1 MAKATIKIYPYL
13 ILVAALFLGGL
24 VNGAIV
30 ELSGSI
36 IPPPPGADFT
46 TEEGLKKS
54 MQLMEKKHFIF
65 PFLAHALGTLISGL
79 IVVLFL
85 KNSPK
90 LHFYVFL
97 VGAVFFLAGAYM
109 VSILP
114 SPLWF
119 NAVDLI
125 FAYFPM
131 AILPYWFMKFKKS
144 AQ

>member
-1 MAKATIKIYPYL
+1 MKKIYPIL
-13 ILVAALFLGGL
+13 IVIVALLLGGIT
-24 VNGAIV
+24 NGAIV
-30 ELSGSI
+30 EISSSI
-36 IPPPPGADFT
+36 IPPPPGADFS

-65 PFLAHALGTLISGL
+65 PFLAHAIGTLISGFM
-79 IVVLFL
+79 VVLFL

-90 LHFYVFL
+90 LFYYVFL
-97 VGAVFFLAGAYM
+97 VGAMFFIAGAYM

-131 AILPYWFMKFKKS
+131 AFLPYWFMKFKRS

>member
-1 MAKATIKIYPYL
+1 MKKIYPIL
-13 ILVAALFLGGL
+13 IVIVALLLGGIT
-24 VNGAIV
+24 NRAIV
-30 ELSGSI
+30 EISSSI
-36 IPPPPGADFT
+36 IPPPPGADFS

-65 PFLAHALGTLISGL
+65 PFLAHALGTLISGF

-90 LHFYVFL
+90 LSLYIFL
-97 VGAVFFLAGAYM
+97 VGAVFFLAGSYM
-109 VSILP
+109 VYILP

-131 AILPYWFMKFKKS
+131 AFLPFWLKNKT
-144 AQ
+144 